1 MKKLIPIFALI
12 FCLLSCKSEDKKTPT
27 NPQTIPLSERP
38 IPTLPNA
45 NNLAVSVV
53 GGAHYLCPNKCNGGA
68 SSVKGTTCPVCK
80 TTLAHNQG
88 FHNTPNKTTSTPIST
103 PVASTATGPNA
114 SGQYH
119 YTCAIGCAGG
129 GDTAGKCNSCGG
141 DLAHNAAFHN

>member
-1 MKKLIPIFALI
+1 MKKLIPIYALI
-12 FCLLSCKSEDKKTPT
+12 CCLLSCKSEDKKTPT

-103 PVASTATGPNA
+103 PVASPTIGPNA
-114 SGQYH
+114 
-119 YTCAIGCAGG
+119 
-129 GDTAGKCNSCGG
+129 
-141 DLAHNAAFHN
+141 